1 MSAKVT
7 LKIVK
12 GKDSGKIYL
21 FEENDSLIL
30 GREED
35 CNVKLP
41 EGSVSRYHCLMEINP
56 PNVMV
61 RDFGSLNGTYLN
73 GKRIGR
79 REDGMSAEEA
89 HKLKFNEFPM
99 KDGDKLGL
107 GPECEFISCIYTPAY
122 CAGCLCELPES
133 KSDRFEDI
141 PGLFLCPKC
150 HEMHKK
156 KKAFIVKKKPSCII
170 CGGSLDDNLAAGEAI
185 CAKCLKDPLLLLENL
200 LKNAVVGKGDAA
212 AVKGFRKIKLLGR
225 GGMGEVWL
233 VEEESTG
240 KKMGL
245 KLMLPKVALESKNR
259 DRFLLEAK
267 YVGELHHPNIIE
279 LYKSGCSDSI
289 FFMLME
295 FCEGGSVDKL
305 MEKHGGILTPG
316 IAVPIII
323 QILDGL
329 QYAHNVKITGI
340 KLKDGKIASANGL
353 VHRDLSPQN
362 IFLSDTSSSPVAKV
376 ADFGIAK
383 AFETAGLTGNT
394 RTGNVA
400 GKPVLMP
407 RQQITNYKYSK
418 PDVDVWA
425 AAASLYNMLTG
436 AFPKEFP
443 LGVDVWLSA
452 LKSQAVPIRK
462 RNPNIPLKLA
472 AVIDEALIDN
482 PEIKVKT
489 ACEFKQKLEMAI

>member
-1 MSAKVT
+1 MPAKVT

-12 GKDSGKIYL
+12 GKDSGKTYP
-21 FEENDSLIL
+21 FDENDSLIL

-41 EGSVSRYHCLMEINP
+41 EDTVSRYHCLMEITP

-73 GKRIGR
+73 GKRIGQ

-89 HKLKFNEFPM
+89 RKLKFNEFPM

-107 GPECEFISCIYTPAY
+107 GPECEFISCIYTPVY

-133 KSDRFEDI
+133 KSDRFEDT
-141 PGLFLCPKC
+141 PGLFLCAKC
-150 HEMHKK
+150 QEMQKK
-156 KKAFIVKKKPSCII
+156 RKVVIVKQKSSCII
-170 CGGSLDDNLAAGEAI
+170 CGGQLDDNLGVGEKI
-185 CAKCLKDPLLLLENL
+185 CTKCLKDPLLLLENL
-200 LKNAVVGKGDAA
+200 LKNAVVEKGDAA
-212 AVKGFRKIKLLGR
+212 AIKGFRKIKLLGR

-233 VEEESTG
+233 VVEEATG

-245 KLMLPKVALESKNR
+245 KLMLPRVAMEAKNR

-267 YVGELHHPNIIE
+267 FAGELHHPNIIE
-279 LYKSGCSDSI
+279 LYKSGCSDST

-305 MEKHGGILTPG
+305 VEKHGGRLTPE

-323 QILDGL
+323 QLLDGL
-329 QYAHNVKITGI
+329 EYAHTVNIPEI
-340 KLKDGKIASANGL
+340 KLKNGKTASANGL

-362 IFLSDTSSSPVAKV
+362 IFLSDTSSSPVAKL
-376 ADFGIAK
+376 ADFGLAK

-400 GKPVLMP
+400 G
-407 RQQITNYKYSK
+407 
-418 PDVDVWA
+418 
-425 AAASLYNMLTG
+425 
-436 AFPKEFP
+436 
-443 LGVDVWLSA
+443 
-452 LKSQAVPIRK
+452 
-462 RNPNIPLKLA
+462 
-472 AVIDEALIDN
+472 
-482 PEIKVKT
+482 
-489 ACEFKQKLEMAI
+489 